1 MSGSLFL
8 RCDNF
13 FLFYK
18 SYVSP
23 FLISVNRYL
32 FCHFHHVH
40 TVPFI
45 GKTLRYEEN
54 YPLLRHLCSIYPI
67 FCYHD
72 SWLCG
77 CGDSPSK
84 KTISQKSAA
93 LLSLCLCVCVQN
105 LGTDPSQDKVRM
117 IYNTQLIGF
126 LVVGCCD
133 FIAQS
138 ILVRTADPYYLSST
152 FYWPKKKK
160 KIYRCWI
167 VWGHNTRVVILPIIL
182 VVAFLGPSNLSI
194 IIYTS

>member
-8 RCDNF
+8 RCDILQVLRS
-13 FLFYK
+13 FL
-18 SYVSP
+18 
-23 FLISVNRYL
+23 LISVNRYL

-93 LLSLCLCVCVQN
+93 LLNQLCLCLCLFVCVQN

-138 ILVRTADPYYLSST
+138 ILVRTADPNYLSST

-160 KIYRCWI
+160 RF
-167 VWGHNTRVVILPIIL
+167 T
-182 VVAFLGPSNLSI
+182 VAGLCGVTIPVSSSFL
-194 IIYTS
+194 